1 MFCALTNNGDTV
13 WATFLAKPI
22 GPTMYLHTAPALGHD
37 YFNLTLDDIDY
48 STVTE
53 DFGILVTKANFKER
67 ALGVWS
73 FRGPM
78 ELKTL
83 ATLEGRASGLWN
95 NPIDLTG
102 DDGSDDDF
110 SNIPVKLENTVE
122 ADSSVDGT
130 DEDVAEK
137 EVTDEDAIDEDVV
150 DEDVVDEDV
159 GDEDVGDEDV
169 GDEDVGDED
178 VGDEDVGDE
187 DAESS
192 GGDSSDNP
200 DAESLCGDIDNDDMA
215 VEDMEVSDD
224 ESSSVEH
231 TMTRDETIE
240 SQKHLVYDEP
250 YDLKAYMN

>member
-1 MFCALTNNGDTV
+1 
-13 WATFLAKPI
+13 
-22 GPTMYLHTAPALGHD
+22 MYLHTAPALGHN
-37 YFNLTLDDIDY
+37 YFNITLNDIDY
-48 STVTE
+48 STVSE

-102 DDGSDDDF
+102 DDGLDDDF

-130 DEDVAEK
+130 DE
-137 EVTDEDAIDEDVV
+137 EVTDEDVMDEDVV
-150 DEDVVDEDV
+150 DENVVDEDV
-159 GDEDVGDEDV
+159 V
-169 GDEDVGDED
+169 DEDVGDED

-192 GGDSSDNP
+192 GGDSSDKP
-200 DAESLCGDIDNDDMA
+200 DAESLCGDIDNDDTT
-215 VEDMEVSDD
+215 VEYMEISDD
-224 ESSSVEH
+224 ESSSVEYN
-231 TMTRDETIE
+231 MTREEAIALQENHVVHGFINQKQEDEMLRSIE
-240 SQKHLVYDEP
+240 LYGVIAVSAHLNNFY
-250 YDLKAYMN
+250 

>member
-53 DFGILVTKANFKER
+53 DF
-67 ALGVWS
+67 GVWS

-187 DAESS
+187 DVGDEDAESS

-200 DAESLCGDIDNDDMA
+200 DAESLCGDIDND
-215 VEDMEVSDD
+215 DMEVSDD